1 MNTKFSQLDQAERDE
16 MHRGLLAGQSLR
28 TIAKSLGRSASTLSR
43 ERRRNSV
50 PAGSYDA
57 LMAGR
62 KAINRRRVCRPH
74 KLAEGSALAQRVY
87 DKLRRGWSPEQ
98 ISGHLKQENPTDRSR
113 RVSHETIYT
122 AIYAMPKG
130 ELRREL
136 INELRRAHK
145 RRVKRTGGTDRRGH
159 LSNMKSIHIRP
170 PEVASREIPGHW
182 EGDLIKGA
190 GNRSA
195 VATLVERKSRFVL
208 LVKVKDSSAEAIYE
222 GFIRVFRHVP
232 SGMRK
237 TLTYDQ
243 GKEMAWHAKLEKR
256 LRLEIFFADPH
267 SPWQRGTNENTNGL
281 LREYLPKGIDLS
293 TFSQKELNL
302 IAQALN
308 TRPRKC
314 LEFKT
319 PEEVFLFDV
328 MALRQRV
335 AIQI

>member
-1 MNTKFSQLDQAERDE
+1 MHTKFSQLGQSERDDI
-16 MHRGLLAGQSLR
+16 HRGLLAGQSLR

-43 ERRRNSV
+43 ERRRNSIA
-50 PAGSYDA
+50 AGSYDA
-57 LMAGR
+57 VVAGR
-62 KAINRRRVCRPH
+62 EATNRRRGSRPR
-74 KLAEGSALAQRVY
+74 KLAEGSALAQRVH

-113 RVSHETIYT
+113 CVSHETIYT

-130 ELRREL
+130 ELRKEL
-136 INELRRAHK
+136 IGELRRAHK
-145 RRVKRTGGTDRRGH
+145 NRVKRSGGAVRRGQ

-170 PEVASREIPGHW
+170 PEVASRELPGHW

-208 LVKVKDSSAEAIYE
+208 LVKVKDSTAEAIYE

-293 TFSQKELNL
+293 TFSQKDLNL

-308 TRPRKC
+308 TRPRNC
-314 LEFKT
+314 LKFKT

-335 AIQI
+335 ALQI

>member
-1 MNTKFSQLDQAERDE
+1 MHTKFSQLGQTERDDI
-16 MHRGLLAGQSLR
+16 HRGLLAGQSLR
-28 TIAKSLGRSASTLSR
+28 AIAKSLGRSASTLSR
-43 ERRRNSV
+43 ERRRNSSV
-50 PAGSYDA
+50 EERYDA
-57 LMAGR
+57 VEAGR
-62 KAINRRRVCRPH
+62 QAAQRRRTSRPH
-74 KLAEGSALAQRVY
+74 KLADGSALAQRVY
-87 DKLRRGWSPEQ
+87 GKLRQGWSPQQ
-98 ISGHLKQENPTDRSR
+98 ISGHLKLENPTDRSR
-113 RVSHETIYT
+113 SVSHETIYT

-130 ELRREL
+130 ELRKEL
-136 INELRRAHK
+136 IGELRRAHK
-145 RRVKRTGGTDRRGH
+145 NRVKRSGGADRRGQ

-170 PEVASREIPGHW
+170 PEVASRELPGHW

-208 LVKVKDSSAEAIYE
+208 LVKVKDSTAEAIYE

-293 TFSQKELNL
+293 TFSQKDLNL

-308 TRPRKC
+308 TRPRNC
-314 LEFKT
+314 LKFKT

-335 AIQI
+335 ALQI